1 MLKKRIKIL
10 FLCSLLIVA
19 LLSFSIAD
27 VGNFNTYDSDW
38 GSSWDSDWG
47 GSSWDSDW
55 GSSSWDDDYDYDWDY
70 DSDSGHSSIYA
81 VGSVFSTGAEIFLAV
96 VIIAIIGGSMYLM
109 TRYGGKSNAVSSPKS
124 NPIRSNLYQQ
134 NVALRIQQN
143 DPHFSEEK
151 FKTWVNEM
159 FIKLQTAWTARDWS
173 GIRPFESEEL
183 FSLHNSQLQQ
193 YIDMNRINVI
203 ERVSVRSTELINY
216 SVDGDKEL
224 LVVDLQAT
232 MKDYIV
238 DANTHAVLEGD
249 PNRYWEMKYY
259 LTFMRKN
266 GVKTDPSTSNKSTTN
281 CPNCGAPTEITSA
294 GQCPYCRS
302 VITTGEHDWVL
313 TKMESHR

>member
-1 MLKKRIKIL
+1 MIL
-10 FLCSLLIVA
+10 A

-38 GSSWDSDWG
+38 GSSWDSDW
-47 GSSWDSDW
+47 SSSDW
-55 GSSSWDDDYDYDWDY
+55 DYDYDSDWDF
-70 DSDSGHSSIYA
+70 GTGYA
-81 VGSVFSTGAEIFLAV
+81 VGSIVSSGGGSGGFLPTLIF
-96 VIIAIIGGSMYLM
+96 VIIIIGIIYAMKSS
-109 TRYGGKSNAVSSPKS
+109 GGKHTTVSAPRS
-124 NPIRSNLYQQ
+124 NPVRSDLYQQ
-134 NVALRIQQN
+134 NVAARVQQS

-151 FKTWVNEM
+151 FKIWVNEV
-159 FIKLQTAWTARDWS
+159 FIKLQSAWTARDWS

-183 FSLHNSQLQQ
+183 FSLHKSQLQQ

-203 ERVSVRSTELINY
+203 ERVAVRSTELINY

-238 DANTHAVLEGD
+238 DANTQAVLEGD
-249 PNRYWEMKYY
+249 KDRYWEMKYY

-266 GVKTDPSTSNKSTTN
+266 GVKTDPGTSNKSTTN

>member
-1 MLKKRIKIL
+1 MLVKKRLKVLIL
-10 FLCSLLIVA
+10 LSLMAVA

-38 GSSWDSDWG
+38 GSDWSSSDW
-47 GSSWDSDW
+47 
-55 GSSSWDDDYDYDWDY
+55 DYDYDSDWDY
-70 DSDSGHSSIYA
+70 
-81 VGSVFSTGAEIFLAV
+81 
-96 VIIAIIGGSMYLM
+96 GGSGGGNSIFEAMMM
-109 TRYGGKSNAVSSPKS
+109 TGLIEEGDTLIPIFIVAFIVIGILCYITTPAADRKRWHFSAPRS
-124 NPIRSNLYQQ
+124 NPVRTNLYQQ
-134 NVALRIQQN
+134 NVVPRIQQN
-143 DPHFSEEK
+143 DTYFSEEK
-151 FKTWVNEM
+151 FKTWVNEV
-159 FIKLQTAWTARDWS
+159 FIKLQAAWTARDWS

-183 FSLHNSQLQQ
+183 FSLHKSQLQQ

-216 SVDGDKEL
+216 SADGDKEL
-224 LVVDLQAT
+224 LVVNLQAT

-238 DANTHAVLEGD
+238 DANTKAVLEGD

-281 CPNCGAPTEITSA
+281 CPNCGAPTEVTSA